1 MPQLAIM
8 IKPLNDEQL
17 IIARQIGVTDIV
29 TAYLGPKLDDLC
41 RLKRHIENMGL
52 RLSVIEDNLPM
63 RQIVLGHDGAEQQ
76 LDEMSRLIQ
85 NMGELDI
92 KVLCYNFMAELD
104 MPRTSFEVP
113 QRGGAV
119 TSGFDWQSAKNWVPD
134 PDGPTDNGQQWER
147 LEGFLKRLVSV
158 AEAADVRLAMHPDD
172 PPIPKLR
179 GMAHIMHRPTP
190 ACYCR

>member
-17 IIARQIGVTDIV
+17 IIAQQIGVTDIV
-29 TAYLGPKLDDLC
+29 TAYPGPKLDDLR

-52 RLSVIEDNLPM
+52 RLSVIEDNLTM

-76 LDEMSRLIQ
+76 LDEMSHLIQ

-104 MPRTSFEVP
+104 MTRTSFEVP
-113 QRGGAV
+113 QRGG
-119 TSGFDWQSAKNWVPD
+119 
-134 PDGPTDNGQQWER
+134 
-147 LEGFLKRLVSV
+147 L
-158 AEAADVRLAMHPDD
+158 
-172 PPIPKLR
+172 
-179 GMAHIMHRPTP
+179 
-190 ACYCR
+190 